1 MHEWPWDAAGARA
14 WVDGSLAAARAAR
27 ERIDA
32 VNVFPV
38 PDADTG
44 TNVALTLAG
53 GAAAVHLLDP
63 AASVPGVCGALADGA
78 ARAARG
84 NSGIILGQW
93 LRGFAAGLDGDGADG
108 DGADGRTAPQR
119 LGAVLGR
126 AADSARRAVPDPR
139 DGTVLTVAREVADR
153 VARSDG
159 PDAARA
165 LTRALA
171 DAREGLPRT
180 SAALDVLRD
189 ARVVDAGACALLVVL
204 DVLAHVLRSGRAP
217 RPDELDLAWLPAPA
231 TAVVPGPAGVTGGA
245 FEVMLL
251 VRPDGG
257 RAEQQADHRPG
268 GREGD
273 HGVEDDLAVAL
284 AHVGDSVA
292 VADAGLLRHGHVHT
306 DDPAAALAVVP
317 ARQVAQAVVRRLDLP
332 PADPGLVIV
341 TPSPGMAA
349 WFATAGAV
357 TVVRGP
363 GAVVDGLEEQ
373 VARAAADT
381 HAASV
386 VVVGVGVPAGLGP
399 VTADGVRLDV
409 LPVPDDG
416 TAAVACL
423 ALLAGGRDRAGA
435 AAREVLARLR
445 TASSGSVQ
453 GPEPG
458 ARQSARPDPGADAC
472 PVPASAAVV
481 AAVRRLR
488 AAHPDGQA
496 VTLLH
501 GTAWTATDAAVAA
514 RELER
519 DGLDVVLAGP
529 AVGVTWWAGLD

>member
-14 WVDGSLAAARAAR
+14 WADGSLAAARAVR
-27 ERIDA
+27 EQIDA

-63 AASVPGVCGALADGA
+63 AASVAVVCGALAEGA

-93 LRGFAAGLDGDGADG
+93 LRGFATGLDDDPA
-108 DGADGRTAPQR
+108 AARTAPQR
-119 LGAVLGR
+119 LGAALGR
-126 AADSARRAVPDPR
+126 AADEARRAVPDPR

-159 PDAARA
+159 PGAPDAAQALARA
-165 LTRALA
+165 LSA
-171 DAREGLPRT
+171 AREDLPRT

-204 DVLAHVLRSGRAP
+204 DVLAHVLREGRAP

-231 TAVVPGPAGVTGGA
+231 AGGPRGGTSVTGGA
-245 FEVMLL
+245 YEVMLL
-251 VRPDGG
+251 VRAHDAG
-257 RAEQQADHRPG
+257 AE
-268 GREGD
+268 
-273 HGVEDDLAVAL
+273 VDLAAAL
-284 AHVGDSVA
+284 ARVGDSVA
-292 VADAGLLRHGHVHT
+292 VADAGSLRHGHVHT
-306 DDPAAALAVVP
+306 DDPAAALEVVAAP
-317 ARQVAQAVVRRLDLP
+317 RVAQAVVRRLDLP
-332 PADPGLVIV
+332 HADPGLVVV
-341 TPSPGMAA
+341 TPSPGMAG

-363 GAVVDGLEEQ
+363 GAGVEGVDEQ

-386 VVVGVGVPAGLGP
+386 VVVGVGVPATLGP
-399 VTADGVRLDV
+399 LAADGARLDV
-409 LPVPDDG
+409 LRVPDDG
-416 TAAVACL
+416 AAAVACL
-423 ALLAGGRDRAGA
+423 ALLAGGRDDGGA
-435 AAREVLARLR
+435 AAREVLARLH
-445 TASSGSVQ
+445 V
-453 GPEPG
+453 
-458 ARQSARPDPGADAC
+458 
-472 PVPASAAVV
+472 ASAPWDEGAGTPADPVAADVV
-481 AAVRRLR
+481 EAVRRLR

-501 GTAWTATDAAVAA
+501 GTAWAATDAADAVH
-514 RELER
+514 ELER
-519 DGLDVVLAGP
+519 DGLDVALAGP